1 MGREMNIEIRKKW
14 KRTLAGALAAL
25 LFAGAAPDTCTVLA
39 AQTKAVWAYEAG
51 DQQKI
56 IGFDGLTAEQESI
69 YITNKVSLELLVARM
84 PSSIGVELEG
94 TGRVSIPVTWE
105 CVGDYENSNYFY
117 YQFNPKWDT
126 TQYVQGAGTAGEIP
140 YVGVFIGRDS
150 SIKLASRAENQ
161 ETIYKFMKEEM
172 GFNTAAACGVLAN
185 IQSESSFNP
194 AASVIDTNGLT
205 SYGICQW
212 NGVRFDALR
221 SYCNDRGY
229 DYTSITG
236 QLKYLKYEL
245 QNSEA
250 QACSRVKNVENTADG
265 AWNAGYNWAKYF
277 ERCASVYFES
287 RGNLARDTYWP
298 IYGGGTKRTKY
309 TIKYDLDGGENH
321 SDNPSF
327 YYNTSDTMILKDPSK
342 TGYTFDGWYK
352 NKAMTQKITSI
363 PKGSEGNLKL
373 YAKWNVNHYTIKFS
387 GNGATSGSMSSM
399 KDCEY
404 DSIYTLTKNKF
415 VRSGYRFAGWNT
427 KKNGKGTPYSNKE
440 DVENLSAKDGA
451 VITLYAQ
458 WTKSMY
464 TITYKLNGGTLT
476 QKNPTKYDV
485 NTKTFTLKNPTRKG
499 YTFEGWYK
507 ESSYKTKVTKI
518 KKGTTGN
525 ITLYAKWK
533 LNKYK
538 IVYKG
543 NGATSGSMSDVTTC
557 KYGKKYTLAPNKF
570 KRTGYTFTGWN
581 TAADGSGRSYKDKEQ
596 VKNLSASN
604 NKTITLYAQ
613 WKRQVYTI
621 KYELNGGIMGSKSN
635 PTKYYVNTKTFK
647 LNAPEREGYTFKGWY
662 TEKNF
667 KYKITQ
673 IKKGTRKNYKLYAKW
688 QINKYEIQ
696 FDGNGAQSGKMQSIT
711 GCQYGKSYTLPENCF
726 KKTGYSFIGWNTA
739 ADGSGT
745 FYQNRAE
752 VTNLSLKNGDTVT
765 LYAQWE
771 TDN

>member
-1 MGREMNIEIRKKW
+1 MSIEIRKKW
-14 KRTLAGALAAL
+14 RRILAGTLAAL
-25 LFAGAAPDTCTVLA
+25 LLTGSVPGMNEVYG
-39 AQTKAVWAYEAG
+39 AQTENVLTYDAEG
-51 DQQKI
+51 QQKI
-56 IGFDGLTAEQESI
+56 TGFEGLSAEQESI
-69 YITNKVSLELLVARM
+69 YIAKKVALELLVARM
-84 PSSIGVELEG
+84 PASIDVKLEG
-94 TGRVSIPVTWE
+94 TGTVSIPVTWE

-126 TQYVQGAGTAGEIP
+126 TKYVQGAGTAGEIP
-140 YVGVFIGRDS
+140 YIGVFIGRDS
-150 SIKLASRAENQ
+150 SLKLASRTENQ
-161 ETIYKFMKEEM
+161 ETIYKFMKDEM

-185 IQSESSFNP
+185 IQAESSFNP

-212 NGVRFDALR
+212 NGVRFDALK
-221 SYCNDRGY
+221 SYCNEKGY
-229 DYTSITG
+229 DYTSLKG

-250 QACSRVKNVENTADG
+250 RACSMVKNVENTAEG
-265 AWNAGYNWAKYF
+265 AWNAGYNWARYF
-277 ERCASVYFES
+277 ERCASENFEV

-298 IYGGGTKRTKY
+298 IYGGGAKRTKY
-309 TIKYDLDGGENH
+309 TVTYDLDGGENDD
-321 SDNPSF
+321 DNPNY
-327 YYNTSDTMILKDPSK
+327 YYNTSDTITLKNPSK
-342 TGYTFDGWYK
+342 KGYTFDGWYK

-373 YAKWNVNHYTIKFS
+373 YAKWLVNHYTIEFS
-387 GNGATSGSMSSM
+387 GNGATSGSMASM

-404 DSIYTLTKNKF
+404 DSIYTLSKNKF
-415 VRSGYRFAGWNT
+415 ERSGYKFAGWNT
-427 KKNGKGTPYSNKE
+427 KKDGSGTAYSNRE
-440 DVENLSAKDGA
+440 DVENLSAKDGK

-464 TITYKLNGGTLT
+464 TITYQLNGGT
-476 QKNPTKYDV
+476 QSEKNPTKYDV
-485 NTKTFTLKNPTRKG
+485 NTKTFTLKKPTRKG

-507 ESSYKTKVTKI
+507 ESTFKTEVTKI
-518 KKGTTGN
+518 EKGTTGN
-525 ITLYAKWK
+525 LKLYAKWK
-533 LNKYK
+533 VNKYK

-543 NGATSGSMSDVTTC
+543 NGATSGSMADVTTC
-557 KYGKKYTLAPNKF
+557 KYGKKYTLVSNKF

-596 VKNLSASN
+596 VKNLAASN

-613 WKRQVYTI
+613 WKRKVYTI
-621 KYELNGGIMGSKSN
+621 QYELNGGIMGTKSN

-667 KYKITQ
+667 KNKITQ
-673 IKKGTRKNYKLYAKW
+673 IKKGTQKNYKLYAKW

-696 FDGNGAQSGKMQSIT
+696 FDGNGAKSGKMESIT
-711 GCQYGKSYTLPENCF
+711 GCKYGKSYTLPENSF
-726 KKTGYSFIGWNTA
+726 QRKGYRFIGWNTA
-739 ADGSGT
+739 ADGTGT
-745 FYQNRAE
+745 FYQNQAK
-752 VTNLSLKNGDTVT
+752 VLNLSLKNGETVT

-771 TDN
+771 LDD